1 MKDNHKGYPYRKNE
15 GVEMRVFDFVASLIA
30 ILIFWPVM
38 LIVAIAIKLESKGPV
53 LFKQKRLTKGMR
65 EFNIYKFRS
74 MRTDFDKDGVGVQ
87 VKGGSNAITKVGKF
101 IRKTKLDELP
111 QLFNV
116 LKGDMAIIGPRAELP
131 RRLNSYTEWEKEI
144 FCVRSGISSTASIV
158 FSDEE
163 YLMDQVED
171 PEKFYMEQ
179 IRPYKIKLNHYY
191 IENKSFKY
199 DVWLIIATVLKILG
213 KVKNEQVV
221 KDEKLLKEH
230 QELVEATKRY

>member
-1 MKDNHKGYPYRKNE
+1 MMTRI
-15 GVEMRVFDFVASLIA
+15 FDFVASLIA
-30 ILIFWPVM
+30 ILIFWPIM

-53 LFKQKRLTKGMR
+53 LFKQKRLTKGIR
-65 EFNIYKFRS
+65 EFDIYKFRS
-74 MRTDFDKDGVGVQ
+74 MRTDFDKDKSGVQ
-87 VKGGSNAITKVGKF
+87 VKGNSNAITKVGKF

-131 RRLNSYTEWEKEI
+131 RRLSSYTEWEKGI

-163 YLMDQVED
+163 YLMDLVED

-191 IENKSFKY
+191 IENKSFFY
-199 DVWLIIATVLKILG
+199 DMWLIIATVLKIL
-213 KVKNEQVV
+213 KKIENKQVV
-221 KDEKLLKEH
+221 KDDKLLGEH
-230 QELVEATKRY
+230 KELVEATKRY

>member
-1 MKDNHKGYPYRKNE
+1 MTRI
-15 GVEMRVFDFVASLIA
+15 FDFVASLIA
-30 ILIFWPVM
+30 ILIFWPLM
-38 LIVAIAIKLESKGPV
+38 LIVAVAIKLESKGPV
-53 LFKQKRLTKGMR
+53 LFRQKRLTKGIR

-116 LKGDMAIIGPRAELP
+116 LNGDMAIIGPRAELP
-131 RRLNSYTEWEKEI
+131 RRLSSYTEWEKEI

-191 IENKSFKY
+191 IENKNFFY
-199 DVWLIIATVLKILG
+199 DMWLIIATVLKIL
-213 KVKNEQVV
+213 KKIENNQVV
-221 KDEKLLKEH
+221 KDEKLLGEH
-230 QELVEATKRY
+230 RELVEATKNY

>member
-1 MKDNHKGYPYRKNE
+1 MTRI
-15 GVEMRVFDFVASLIA
+15 FDFVASLVA
-30 ILIFWPVM
+30 ILIFWPIM
-38 LIVAIAIKLESKGPV
+38 LIVAVAIKLESKGSV

-74 MRTDFDKDGVGVQ
+74 MRTDFDKDGRGVQ

-116 LKGDMAIIGPRAELP
+116 LNGDMAIIGPRAELP
-131 RRLNSYTEWEKEI
+131 RRLSSYTEWEKEI

-191 IENKSFKY
+191 IKNKSFFY
-199 DVWLIIATVLKILG
+199 DMWLIIATVLKILKKIENG
-213 KVKNEQVV
+213 QVV
-221 KDEKLLKEH
+221 KDEKLLGEH
-230 QELVEATKRY
+230 MELVEATNRY

>member
-1 MKDNHKGYPYRKNE
+1 MTRI
-15 GVEMRVFDFVASLIA
+15 FDFVASLVA

-38 LIVAIAIKLESKGPV
+38 LIVAVAIKLESKGPI
-53 LFKQKRLTKGMR
+53 LFKQKRLTKGIR
-65 EFNIYKFRS
+65 EFDIYKFRS
-74 MRTDFDKDGVGVQ
+74 MRTDFDKDGRGVQ

-116 LKGDMAIIGPRAELP
+116 LNGDMAIIGPRAELP
-131 RRLNSYTEWEKEI
+131 RRLSSYTEWEKEI

-191 IENKSFKY
+191 IKNKSFFY
-199 DVWLIIATVLKILG
+199 DMWLIIATVLKIL
-213 KVKNEQVV
+213 KKIENKQVV
-221 KDEKLLKEH
+221 KDEKLLGEH
-230 QELVEATKRY
+230 QELVGATKRY

>member
-1 MKDNHKGYPYRKNE
+1 MTRI
-15 GVEMRVFDFVASLIA
+15 FDFMASLIA
-30 ILIFWPVM
+30 ILVFWPLM

-53 LFKQKRLTKGMR
+53 LFKQKRLTKGLR
-65 EFNIYKFRS
+65 EFDIYKFRS
-74 MRTDFDKDGVGVQ
+74 MRTDFDKDGSGIQ

-116 LKGDMAIIGPRAELP
+116 LNGDMAIIGPRAELP
-131 RRLNSYTEWEKEI
+131 RRLSSYTEWEKGI
-144 FCVRSGISSTASIV
+144 FVVRSGISSTASIV

-191 IENKSFKY
+191 IENKSFFY
-199 DVWLIIATVLKILG
+199 DMWLIIATVLKIL
-213 KVKNEQVV
+213 KKIENRQVV
-221 KDEKLLKEH
+221 KDEKLLDEH
-230 QELVEATKRY
+230 QELVMATKRY

>member
-1 MKDNHKGYPYRKNE
+1 MTRI
-15 GVEMRVFDFVASLIA
+15 FDFVASLIA
-30 ILIFWPVM
+30 ILVFWPLM
-38 LIVAIAIKLESKGPV
+38 LIVAIAIKLESKGPI
-53 LFKQKRLTKGMR
+53 LFKQKRLTKGIR
-65 EFNIYKFRS
+65 EFDIYKFRS
-74 MRTDFDKDGVGVQ
+74 MRVDFDKDGVGVQ
-87 VKGGSNAITKVGKF
+87 VKGTSNAITKVGKF

-116 LKGDMAIIGPRAELP
+116 LNGDMAIIGPRAELP
-131 RRLNSYTEWEKEI
+131 RRLSSYTEWEKEI

-191 IENKSFKY
+191 IKNKSFFY
-199 DVWLIIATVLKILG
+199 DMWLIIATVLKIL
-213 KVKNEQVV
+213 KKIENRQVV
-221 KDEKLLKEH
+221 KDEKLLGEH
-230 QELVEATKRY
+230 QELVGATKRY

>member
-1 MKDNHKGYPYRKNE
+1 MKRL
-15 GVEMRVFDFVASLIA
+15 FDFTASLIA
-30 ILIFWPVM
+30 ILVFWPLM

-53 LFKQKRLTKGMR
+53 LFKQKRLTKGIK
-65 EFNIYKFRS
+65 EFYIYKFRS
-74 MRTDFDKDGVGVQ
+74 MRTDFDKDGRGVQ
-87 VKGGSNAITKVGKF
+87 VKGNSSAITKVGKF

-131 RRLNSYTEWEKEI
+131 RRLSSYTEWEKRI
-144 FCVRSGISSTASIV
+144 FVVRSGISSTASIV

-163 YLMDQVED
+163 YLMDQVKD

-191 IENKSFKY
+191 IENKSFFY
-199 DVWLIIATVLKILG
+199 DMWLIIATVLKIL
-213 KVKNEQVV
+213 KKIENNQVV
-221 KDEKLLKEH
+221 KDEKLLGEH
-230 QELVEATKRY
+230 RELVEATKRY

>member
-1 MKDNHKGYPYRKNE
+1 MTRI
-15 GVEMRVFDFVASLIA
+15 FDFVASLAA

-38 LIVAIAIKLESKGPV
+38 LIVAVAIKLESKGPV
-53 LFKQKRLTKGMR
+53 LFKQKRLTKGIR

-74 MRTDFDKDGVGVQ
+74 MRTDFDKNGVGVQ

-116 LKGDMAIIGPRAELP
+116 LNGDMAIIGPRAELP
-131 RRLNSYTEWEKEI
+131 RRLSRYTEWEKEI

-191 IENKSFKY
+191 IENKSFFY
-199 DVWLIIATVLKILG
+199 DMWLIIATVLKIL
-213 KVKNEQVV
+213 KKIENNQVV
-221 KDEKLLKEH
+221 KDEKLLGEH
-230 QELVEATKRY
+230 RELVEATSKY

>member
-1 MKDNHKGYPYRKNE
+1 MTRI
-15 GVEMRVFDFVASLIA
+15 FDFVASLIA

-38 LIVAIAIKLESKGPV
+38 LIVAVAIKLESKGPV
-53 LFKQKRLTKGMR
+53 LFKQKRLTKGIR
-65 EFNIYKFRS
+65 EFHIYKFRS
-74 MRTDFDKDGVGVQ
+74 MRTDFDKGGIGVQ

-131 RRLNSYTEWEKEI
+131 RRLSSYTEWEKEI

-191 IENKSFKY
+191 IENKSFFY
-199 DVWLIIATVLKILG
+199 DMWLIIATVLKIL
-213 KVKNEQVV
+213 KKIENEQVV
-221 KDEKLLKEH
+221 KDEKLLGEH
-230 QELVEATKRY
+230 KELVEATKRY

>member
-1 MKDNHKGYPYRKNE
+1 MKRI
-15 GVEMRVFDFVASLIA
+15 FDFIASLIA
-30 ILIFWPVM
+30 ILIFWPLM
-38 LIVAIAIKLESKGPV
+38 LIVAVAIKLESKGSV
-53 LFKQKRLTKGMR
+53 LFKQKRLTIGMK
-65 EFNIYKFRS
+65 EFYIYKFRS
-74 MRTDFDKDGVGVQ
+74 MRTDFDKDGSGVQ

-131 RRLNSYTEWEKEI
+131 RRLPSYTEWEKGI

-179 IRPYKIKLNHYY
+179 IRPYKI
-191 IENKSFKY
+191 IPS
-199 DVWLIIATVLKILG
+199 
-213 KVKNEQVV
+213 
-221 KDEKLLKEH
+221 LLSP
-230 QELVEATKRY
+230 

>member
-1 MKDNHKGYPYRKNE
+1 MTRI
-15 GVEMRVFDFVASLIA
+15 FDFVASLIA
-30 ILIFWPVM
+30 ILIFWPLM

-53 LFKQKRLTKGMR
+53 LFKQKRLTMGIR
-65 EFNIYKFRS
+65 EFDIYKFRS

-116 LKGDMAIIGPRAELP
+116 LNGDMAIIGPRAELP
-131 RRLNSYTEWEKEI
+131 RRLSSYTEWEKEI

-171 PEKFYMEQ
+171 PERFYMEQ

-191 IENKSFKY
+191 IKNKSFFY
-199 DVWLIIATVLKILG
+199 DMWLIIATVLKIL
-213 KVKNEQVV
+213 KKIENKQVV
-221 KDEKLLKEH
+221 KDEKLLGEH
-230 QELVEATKRY
+230 LELVEATKSY

>member
-1 MKDNHKGYPYRKNE
+1 MTRI
-15 GVEMRVFDFVASLIA
+15 FDFVASLIA
-30 ILIFWPVM
+30 ILIFWPLM
-38 LIVAIAIKLESKGPV
+38 LIVAVAIKLESKGPV
-53 LFKQKRLTKGMR
+53 LFKQKRLTKGIR
-65 EFNIYKFRS
+65 EFDIYKFRS

-116 LKGDMAIIGPRAELP
+116 LNGDMAIIGPRAELP
-131 RRLNSYTEWEKEI
+131 RRLSSYTEWEKEI

-191 IENKSFKY
+191 IENKSFSY
-199 DVWLIIATVLKILG
+199 DMWLIIATVLKILK
-213 KVKNEQVV
+213 KVENKQVV
-221 KDEKLLKEH
+221 KDERLLGEH
-230 QELVEATKRY
+230 QELVGATKRY